1 MKKYNSLFLY
11 YFSIIRSVIF
21 LDRNNRINEGL
32 KSKKK
37 RLLDTLIVQEI
48 LKDKRLIKAF
58 MEVPL
63 EKFIPE
69 KFLNI
74 VKLYED
80 VPNLFYYDDQN
91 PKSYRTISAPHMIT
105 IMLQGLNLTQN
116 DDLLILGAKS
126 GYIAALAHKL
136 APKGEIVILE
146 ANSEIARITIENL
159 KQLKLDNKI
168 TIIIKN
174 PLDGAPDLSPWQK
187 ILVTG
192 AIEQSKIHPLLNQL
206 DENGGVLFAPI
217 GPEIVQIYT
226 QILRQK
232 DEFFGK
238 KKLQVKFSPLIT
250 QIELDEL
257 ELITDLDEFESN
269 YAQSTTED
277 TVSSISKN
285 INIKYI
291 SNILESISSEPK
303 IKIESLDK
311 QKQKLVLNFLM
322 KIEAIITNLKKEENI
337 DKSFLYLDDLEGIL
351 NELKKFK
358 KSFELK
364 TKRMQNILNQIRSLI
379 IVRKELENTSSSDSK
394 IIDKKIEIVNR
405 QIEQI
410 NIFLE
415 LIKNDILKVRT

>member
-1 MKKYNSLFLY
+1 M
-11 YFSIIRSVIF
+11 
-21 LDRNNRINEGL
+21 DRNVRIREKL

-37 RLLDTLIVQEI
+37 RLLDSLILSEI

-69 KFLNI
+69 KFFNI

-105 IMLQGLNLTQN
+105 IMLQGLSLTQD

-146 ANSEIARITIENL
+146 ANSEIAKISSQNL
-159 KQLKLDNKI
+159 KNLKLDDKI
-168 TIIIKN
+168 SIVIKN
-174 PLDGAPDLSPWQK
+174 PLDGAPELSPWQK

-206 DENGGVLFAPI
+206 DDNGGVLFAPI
-217 GPEIVQIYT
+217 GQEFVQTYT
-226 QILRQK
+226 QILRQRN
-232 DEFFGK
+232 EFYGQK
-238 KKLQVKFSPLIT
+238 RLQVKFSPLIT

-257 ELITDLDEFESN
+257 ELILDLDDFKSK
-269 YAQSTTED
+269 D
-277 TVSSISKN
+277 DVRTVNQFLKKV
-285 INIKYI
+285 NIKYA
-291 SNILESISSEPK
+291 SNILDNITPTPN
-303 IKIESLDK
+303 IKIESIDR
-311 QKQKLVLNFLM
+311 QQQELVLTYLAA
-322 KIEAIITNLKKEENI
+322 IELTIKNLKKEENF
-337 DKSFLYLDDLEGIL
+337 DKIFIFLDDIEAKL
-351 NELKKFK
+351 NDLKKFK
-358 KSFELK
+358 KIFDIK
-364 TKRMQNILNQIRSLI
+364 IKRMQNILNKIRSFN
-379 IVRKELENTSSSDSK
+379 IVRKELETKALSDSK
-394 IIDKKIEIVNR
+394 VIDKKIDIINK
-405 QIEQI
+405 QIEKI

-415 LIKNDILKVRT
+415 IIKEDIVNVKSLF

>member
-1 MKKYNSLFLY
+1 M
-11 YFSIIRSVIF
+11 
-21 LDRNNRINEGL
+21 DRNVRIRERL

-37 RLLDTLIVQEI
+37 RLLDSLIISEI

-69 KFLNI
+69 KFFNI

-105 IMLQGLNLTQN
+105 IMLQGLGLTQN

-146 ANSEIARITIENL
+146 ANSEIAKISSQNL
-159 KQLKLDNKI
+159 KNLNLNDKI
-168 TIIIKN
+168 SIVIKN
-174 PLDGAPDLSPWQK
+174 PLDGAPELSPWQK

-217 GPEIVQIYT
+217 GQEFVQTYT
-226 QILRQK
+226 QILRQRN
-232 DEFFGK
+232 EFFGK
-238 KKLQVKFSPLIT
+238 KQLQVKFSPLIT

-257 ELITDLDEFESN
+257 ELITDLDEFERN
-269 YAQSTTED
+269 YDQSTIQD
-277 TVSSISKN
+277 TLPSFSKK
-285 INIKYI
+285 INIKYTSHI
-291 SNILESISSEPK
+291 LDEIIPTPNIKLESIDRQQQE
-303 IKIESLDK
+303 
-311 QKQKLVLNFLM
+311 LVLTYLAA
-322 KIEAIITNLKKEENI
+322 IELTIKNVKKEENL
-337 DKSFLYLDDLEGIL
+337 DKIFIFLDDIEAKL
-351 NELKKFK
+351 NDLKKFK
-358 KSFELK
+358 KIFEIK
-364 TKRMQNILNQIRSLI
+364 IKRMQNILNQVRSFN
-379 IVRKELENTSSSDSK
+379 IVRKELEKKALSDSTV
-394 IIDKKIEIVNR
+394 IDKKIDIINK
-405 QIEQI
+405 QIEKI
-410 NIFLE
+410 NVFLE
-415 LIKNDILKVRT
+415 IIKENIINVKSLF